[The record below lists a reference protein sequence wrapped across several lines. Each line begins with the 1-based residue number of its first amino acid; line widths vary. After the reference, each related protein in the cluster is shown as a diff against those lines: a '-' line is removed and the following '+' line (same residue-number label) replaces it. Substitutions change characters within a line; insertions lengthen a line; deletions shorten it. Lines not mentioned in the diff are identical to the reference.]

1 MLPKKIKQL
10 EFFRLS
16 SEEIKFLKMINE
28 MEDIKTDFSYIK
40 HELLNLKEDLKRSIS
55 FLSFEDDFLNEV
67 LFGHKSTKDNL
78 NNDAQKKDYKLDET
92 EASKEDT
99 VH

>member
-28 MEDIKTDFSYIK
+28 MEDIKTDFSYLK
-40 HELLNLKEDLKRSIS
+40 QELLNLKEDLKRSIS
-55 FLSFEDDFLNEV
+55 FLYFEDEFLNEV
-67 LFGHKSTKDNL
+67 IFGHKGPKDNL
-78 NNDAQKKDYKLDET
+78 NNDIQKKNFKLDET
-92 EASKEDT
+92 EASDEDT
-99 VH
+99 IH